1 MDADVAGAKSRLKQ
15 NAVLVV
21 LGLALAASAAL
32 LLSLVSGLTF
42 FQDTWDFLINR
53 RGFTAKAFLEP
64 HNEHIVVIPVAI
76 EQLLLR
82 LFGMTSAMPEFVVLT
97 AMLLATAALV
107 FVYVRRR
114 VGPWPALMAAV
125 LLLFLGPA
133 WQVLLWPFEIGF
145 VGSTLFGV
153 AMLLALDRGDRR
165 WDIAACVFL
174 AISLGF
180 SSLGLAFA
188 AGAVVD
194 ILQRRRSHGL
204 RRAYVAAVP
213 LLLYAAWYMGW
224 GHDAESHLSLHNVL
238 VSPRFAVEG
247 LVASVDSLLA
257 LSTIAGEAIGR
268 SIWGIPLLVG
278 LVALLVYG
286 QVCKPGLSPRLWPVV
301 AAAATFWF
309 LAAFNYFPGREA
321 YSSRYLYAGAA
332 FMLLVAAD
340 LLRGV
345 RFGRWALLAGG
356 LITLVAAVCN
366 LTPLREGRDFFR
378 RQTALTRA
386 DLAAIEIVRRTVD
399 PSFELPAEIAGTPF
413 LNEIRAGEYLAA
425 VREFGSPA
433 YTPAELAVASEP
445 ARVQA
450 DVVLAH
456 ALPIEIETGAGSATV
471 RRGRCAS
478 VPPGA
483 SAPLPLPP
491 GTTRVELAPG
501 HPATIRLRRFA
512 LREYP
517 LVTNG
522 IPSASTTLLRI
533 PRDGVARP
541 WRLQLEAAQ
550 EATVCRP

>member
-15 NAVLVV
+15 NAALVV
-21 LGLALAASAAL
+21 LGLALAAAAAL
-32 LLSLVSGLTF
+32 LLSLASGLTF

-53 RGFTAKAFLEP
+53 RGFTARAFLEP

-114 VGPWPALMAAV
+114 VGPWPALVAAV

-165 WDIAACVFL
+165 WDIAACVCL

-188 AGAVVD
+188 VGAVVD
-194 ILQRRRSHGL
+194 VLQGRRRPGGL

-213 LLLYAAWYMGW
+213 LLLYAAWYVGW

-238 VSPRFAVEG
+238 VSPRFVGEG

-268 SIWGIPLLVG
+268 SIWGVPLLVG

-286 QVCKPGLSPRLWPVV
+286 QVRKPGLSPRLWPVV

-332 FMLLVAAD
+332 FMLLIAAD
-340 LLRGV
+340 LLKGV

-356 LITLVAAVCN
+356 LIALVAVAFN
-366 LTPLREGRDFFR
+366 LTPLREGRDWLKR
-378 RQTALTRA
+378 ETALTRS
-386 DLAAIEIVRRTVD
+386 DLAAIEIAHRTVD
-399 PSFELPAEIAGTPF
+399 PAFSLTP
-413 LNEIRAGEYLAA
+413 E
-425 VREFGSPA
+425 V
-433 YTPAELAVASEP
+433 
-445 ARVQA
+445 
-450 DVVLAH
+450 
-456 ALPIEIETGAGSATV
+456 AGS
-471 RRGRCAS
+471 S
-478 VPPGA
+478 
-483 SAPLPLPP
+483 
-491 GTTRVELAPG
+491 
-501 HPATIRLRRFA
+501 
-512 LREYP
+512 Y
-517 LVTNG
+517 
-522 IPSASTTLLRI
+522 
-533 PRDGVARP
+533 
-541 WRLQLEAAQ
+541 
-550 EATVCRP
+550 